1 MEFVD
6 GGILVLVNQAHLMT
20 DDNHKN
26 KKGFS
31 GLSNLASEFKDI
43 EEPKV
48 LETNKSIDLTNSKN
62 PNQVKQQ
69 AVQGQ
74 KTASSTQPKNP
85 IESGKSASG
94 SSGKWI
100 IGIIGA
106 IIAIQLISLIYSK
119 QQSLSS
125 TSPAPTPSSPISSKP
140 SRTDYQS
147 TSAGSL
153 QSKPTPQFSLPA
165 VSPPKNGELVV
176 KANYTLVAPFEIR
189 SNVGDNYLVKLTDVA
204 TGEDALTV
212 FVKGGQTV
220 TTRAPLGRFMVKYA
234 SGSTWYGYQHLFGPN
249 TIYSKAEQIF
259 EFKKTISSSAQ
270 SRLLDLRR
278 KLSNADDNFR
288 SFLISRGITSKQAS
302 YIFNGTDSQTGES
315 GVGRLPKTYWEQFLS
330 KISNPSLYNE
340 IVNKL
345 NARNQISNQIVRL
358 RNQEESIEGFT
369 ITLYKVQD
377 GNLQTSQIGA
387 GEF

>member
-1 MEFVD
+1 
-6 GGILVLVNQAHLMT
+6 MT

-31 GLSNLASEFKDI
+31 GLSDLASEFKNI
-43 EEPKV
+43 EDPIS
-48 LETNKSIDLTNSKN
+48 LETNKSAEFQKSEQNNQLKQERVHEPNSAS
-62 PNQVKQQ
+62 PTQ
-69 AVQGQ
+69 A
-74 KTASSTQPKNP
+74 KNP
-85 IESGKSASG
+85 IGSDKNANG

-100 IGIIGA
+100 IGIIGV
-106 IIAIQLISLIYSK
+106 IILLQLVPLINSRT
-119 QQSLSS
+119 QSISS
-125 TSPAPTPSSPISSKP
+125 TSHAPSPSSPTSSKPP
-140 SRTDYQS
+140 SRTDDQS
-147 TSAGSL
+147 TPAGTL

-165 VSPPKNGELVV
+165 VTPPKNGELVV

-189 SNVGDNYLVKLTDVA
+189 SQVGDNYLLKLTDVA
-204 TGEDALTV
+204 TGEDAMTV

-220 TTRAPLGRFMVKYA
+220 TTRAPLGRFVVKYA
-234 SGSTWYGYQHLFGPN
+234 SGSTWYGYEHLFGPK
-249 TIYSKAEQIF
+249 TSYSKADQIF
-259 EFKKTISSSAQ
+259 EFKKNISSSAQ
-270 SRLLDLRR
+270 SRLRDLRR
-278 KLSNADDNFR
+278 KLSSADDNLR
-288 SFLISRGITSKQAS
+288 SFLISRKMTSKQAS
-302 YIFNGTDSQTGES
+302 YIFDGTDSQTGES

-345 NARNQISNQIVRL
+345 NARNQISNQIVQL
-358 RNQEESIEGFT
+358 RNEEERIEGFT

>member
-1 MEFVD
+1 
-6 GGILVLVNQAHLMT
+6 MT

-31 GLSNLASEFKDI
+31 GLSDLASEFKNI
-43 EEPKV
+43 EDPIS
-48 LETNKSIDLTNSKN
+48 LETNKSAEFQKSKQNNQLKQERVQEPNPANSTKSKN
-62 PNQVKQQ
+62 PI
-69 AVQGQ
+69 G
-74 KTASSTQPKNP
+74 SDKN
-85 IESGKSASG
+85 ANG

-100 IGIIGA
+100 MGIIGV
-106 IIAIQLISLIYSK
+106 IILIQLVPLINSK
-119 QQSLSS
+119 IQSISS
-125 TSPAPTPSSPISSKP
+125 TSNAPSPSSPTSSKP
-140 SRTDYQS
+140 SRTDYHS
-147 TSAGSL
+147 TPAGTL

-165 VSPPKNGELVV
+165 VTPPKNGELVV

-189 SNVGDNYLVKLTDVA
+189 SQVGDNYLLKLTDVA
-204 TGEDALTV
+204 TGEDAMTV

-220 TTRAPLGRFMVKYA
+220 TTRAPLGRFVVKYA
-234 SGSTWYGYQHLFGPN
+234 SGSTWYGYEHLFGPK
-249 TIYSKAEQIF
+249 TSYSKADQIF
-259 EFKKTISSSAQ
+259 EFKKNISSSAQ
-270 SRLLDLRR
+270 SRLRDLRR
-278 KLSNADDNFR
+278 KLSSADDNFR
-288 SFLISRGITSKQAS
+288 SFLISRGMTSKQAS
-302 YIFNGTDSQTGES
+302 YIFDGTDSQTGES

-345 NARNQISNQIVRL
+345 NARNQISNQIVQL
-358 RNQEESIEGFT
+358 RNEEERIEGFT